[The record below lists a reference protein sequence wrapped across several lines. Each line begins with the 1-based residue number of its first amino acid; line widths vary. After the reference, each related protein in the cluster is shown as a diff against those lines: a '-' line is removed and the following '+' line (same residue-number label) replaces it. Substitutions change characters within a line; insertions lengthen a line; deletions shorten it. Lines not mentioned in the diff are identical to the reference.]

1 MQLPLYIR
9 AEYAA
14 IEDKGVWVQSD
25 QDITVIGVNKD
36 SDTAEAYLALPVCTI
51 ILP

>member
-1 MQLPLYIR
+1 MPAQIR
-9 AEYAA
+9 AKYAA

-25 QDITVIGVNKD
+25 QDITVFGVNKD
-36 SDTAEAYLALPVCTI
+36 AGTADAYLALPVCTI